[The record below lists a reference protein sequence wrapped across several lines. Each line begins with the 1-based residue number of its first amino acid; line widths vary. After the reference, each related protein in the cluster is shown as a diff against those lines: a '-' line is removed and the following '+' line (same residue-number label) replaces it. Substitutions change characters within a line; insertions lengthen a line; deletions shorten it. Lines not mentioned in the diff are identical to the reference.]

1 MTNPFYTAT
10 GAPVQESRG
19 TSPAIRNEFALLQ
32 TAMDGVFAAIDIG
45 AASGTSTT
53 SLLVGTGSKSFTIQA
68 GRAFSPGQSV
78 VLAYNV
84 TPTTQMT
91 GTITSYNSTTGAVVM
106 NVTGTNGSGTYAD
119 WTLSLSPSGGA
130 TLGANV
136 FTGVQ
141 DWATGASI
149 ASAATINLNTA
160 TGNRV
165 HITGTTTITAVTL
178 TRGPRTLIF
187 DGVLTLTHHATN
199 NNLPGGAN
207 ITTAAGD
214 RAVYESDGTTV
225 YCTSYT
231 RANGQPVVSAG
242 SGLVFLSTV
251 TGSGVSTADIE
262 TTFDGTYDVYK
273 LFVTATFST
282 DNTQLRGRMK
292 IAGAYD
298 TGSNYVFHS
307 AQTLSDATTYAAQAS
322 AGTTHITLSGDTGN
336 NAAYSVDLEITL
348 FRPASTS
355 QAKKCKFTGHTID
368 GTGAASNIDGAG
380 HNTGTGALTG
390 FRLLPS
396 TGTMTVTARLYG
408 VKTS

>member
-19 TSPAIRNEFALLQ
+19 TSPAVRNEFALLQ

-91 GTITSYNSTTGAVVM
+91 GTITSYNSTTGATVM
-106 NVTGTNGSGTYAD
+106 NVTGTSGSGTYAD
-119 WTLSLSPSGGA
+119 WRLSLSPSGGA

-187 DGVLTLTHHATN
+187 DGALTLTHNATT
-199 NNLPGGAN
+199 NNLPGAAN
-207 ITTAAGD
+207 IITAAGD

-225 YCTSYT
+225 YCIAYIPASNDHSVTVTTGNGHGSTNNKIRRFTTTQSSTGTAITYADSA
-231 RANGQPVVSAG
+231 ANGASFTINQAG
-242 SGLVFLSTV
+242 LYEVYYIDDYTAGISTH
-251 TGSGVSTADIE
+251 GIS
-262 TTFDGTYDVYK
+262 
-273 LFVTATFST
+273 L
-282 DNTQLRGRMK
+282 N
-292 IAGAYD
+292 
-298 TGSNYVFHS
+298 S
-307 AQTLSDATTYAAQAS
+307 AQLTTSIQNITAANRLGWARS
-322 AGTTHITLSGDTGN
+322 
-336 NAAYSVDLEITL
+336 
-348 FRPASTS
+348 
-355 QAKKCKFTGHTID
+355 
-368 GTGAASNIDGAG
+368 
-380 HNTGTGALTG
+380 TGTGDPGPITRVV
-390 FRLLPS
+390 RLSIGDVIRPHTDGAPDS
-396 TGTMTVTARLYG
+396 TTAANSVFSIRKVG
-408 VKTS
+408 P

>member
-19 TSPAIRNEFALLQ
+19 TSPAVRNEFSLLQ

-91 GTITSYNSTTGAVVM
+91 GTITSYNRTTGAVVM

-141 DWATGASI
+141 DWATGANI
-149 ASAATINLNTA
+149 ASASTINLDTA

-178 TRGPRTLIF
+178 TRGPRTVIF

-199 NNLPGGAN
+199 NNLPGAAN

-214 RAVYESDGTTV
+214 RAIYESDGTTV
-225 YCTSYT
+225 YCVSYI
-231 RANGQPVVSAG
+231 RANGTAVVA
-242 SGLVFLSTV
+242 
-251 TGSGVSTADIE
+251 
-262 TTFDGTYDVYK
+262 
-273 LFVTATFST
+273 
-282 DNTQLRGRMK
+282 
-292 IAGAYD
+292 AGAGY
-298 TGSNYVFHS
+298 T
-307 AQTLSDATTYAAQAS
+307 QIAS
-322 AGTTHITLSGDTGN
+322 FTLSGTAASISFTGINSEDILIVSNGVTNDTGPVALNMAVSTN
-336 NAAYSVDLEITL
+336 NGGAYGSSRSVGPTGFLETTARYGSIAVTGLKTGFITSVCAGVSSTAFGTSSGVTSDAAGVNQFAVGAQVNAIRLTPGSGAN
-348 FRPASTS
+348 FN
-355 QAKKCKFTGHTID
+355 
-368 GTGAASNIDGAG
+368 GTGTI
-380 HNTGTGALTG
+380 TI
-390 FRLLPS
+390 
-396 TGTMTVTARLYG
+396 YG
-408 VKTS
+408 RG

>member
-19 TSPAIRNEFALLQ
+19 TSPAVRNEFALLQ

-78 VLAYNV
+78 VLAYSV

-141 DWATGASI
+141 DWATGANI
-149 ASAATINLNTA
+149 ASASTINLDTA

-187 DGVLTLTHHATN
+187 DGALTLTHNATT

-207 ITTAAGD
+207 IITAAGD

-225 YCTSYT
+225 YCIAYIPASNDHCVEVNTGNGHGSTNDKIRRYTTTKTSTGSAITYADSA
-231 RANGQPVVSAG
+231 ANGASFTIVRPGLFEIHMVDLRSGAIGAFGASVNSTQLTTGIASITSANRLAYGQSVVTGNTGNVTKTVRLVAG
-242 SGLVFLSTV
+242 DVVRPHTDGLVDGNTV
-251 TGSGVSTADIE
+251 IGSSFCIRWIG
-262 TTFDGTYDVYK
+262 
-273 LFVTATFST
+273 
-282 DNTQLRGRMK
+282 
-292 IAGAYD
+292 
-298 TGSNYVFHS
+298 
-307 AQTLSDATTYAAQAS
+307 
-322 AGTTHITLSGDTGN
+322 
-336 NAAYSVDLEITL
+336 
-348 FRPASTS
+348 P
-355 QAKKCKFTGHTID
+355 
-368 GTGAASNIDGAG
+368 
-380 HNTGTGALTG
+380 
-390 FRLLPS
+390 
-396 TGTMTVTARLYG
+396 
-408 VKTS
+408 

>member
-19 TSPAIRNEFALLQ
+19 TSPAVRNEFALLQ

-53 SLLVGTGSKSFTIQA
+53 SLLVGTGTQSFTIET

-106 NVTGTNGSGTYAD
+106 NVTGTSGSGTYAD
-119 WTLSLSPSGGA
+119 WTLSLSPSSGA
-130 TLGANV
+130 TLGANT

-141 DWATGASI
+141 NWATGASI
-149 ASAATINLNTA
+149 ASASTINLDAA

-187 DGVLTLTHHATN
+187 DGALTLTHNATT

-207 ITTAAGD
+207 IVTAAGD

-225 YCTSYT
+225 YCIAYIPAS
-231 RANGQPVVSAG
+231 NDHSI
-242 SGLVFLSTV
+242 TV
-251 TGSGVSTADIE
+251 T
-262 TTFDGTYDVYK
+262 
-273 LFVTATFST
+273 
-282 DNTQLRGRMK
+282 
-292 IAGAYD
+292 
-298 TGSNYVFHS
+298 
-307 AQTLSDATTYAAQAS
+307 
-322 AGTTHITLSGDTGN
+322 TGN
-336 NAAYSVDLEITL
+336 GYG
-348 FRPASTS
+348 STNDKIRRYTTTQS
-355 QAKKCKFTGHTID
+355 
-368 GTGAASNIDGAG
+368 
-380 HNTGTGALTG
+380 
-390 FRLLPS
+390 S
-396 TGTMTVTARLYG
+396 TGTAITYADSAADGASFTINQAGMYEVYIVDARNAGIGILGISLNSNQLTTSIQNITAINRVAITETAGAGGQRNSVTRVLRLAAG
-408 VKTS
+408 DVIRPHTDGAMDSSAPAASMFSIRRVGPA

>member
-19 TSPAIRNEFALLQ
+19 TSPAVRNEFSLLQ

-119 WTLSLSPSGGA
+119 WTLSLNPSDGA

-187 DGVLTLTHHATN
+187 DGALTLTHNATT

-207 ITTAAGD
+207 IITAAGD

-225 YCTSYT
+225 YCIAYIPAS
-231 RANGQPVVSAG
+231 NDHSV
-242 SGLVFLSTV
+242 TV
-251 TGSGVSTADIE
+251 T
-262 TTFDGTYDVYK
+262 
-273 LFVTATFST
+273 
-282 DNTQLRGRMK
+282 
-292 IAGAYD
+292 
-298 TGSNYVFHS
+298 
-307 AQTLSDATTYAAQAS
+307 
-322 AGTTHITLSGDTGN
+322 TGN
-336 NAAYSVDLEITL
+336 GHG
-348 FRPASTS
+348 STNN
-355 QAKKCKFTGHTID
+355 KIRRFTT
-368 GTGAASNIDGAG
+368 TQS
-380 HNTGTGALTG
+380 
-390 FRLLPS
+390 S
-396 TGTMTVTARLYG
+396 TGTAITYADSAANGASFTINQAGMYEIYYCDDYSVGGSTHGISVNSAQLTTSITSITAANRLGYALSTAGGNPAPVTRVVRLAAG
-408 VKTS
+408 DVIRPHTDGTPDTTSVLTNVFSIRRIGPA